1 VGEES
6 SSIIVKYTTSLVT
19 REKSFI
25 KIPYEHPRDIN
36 GLADVSEV
44 APKVGTLSMIGAGI
58 DASACSGD
66 ISTANIDSYGELVG
80 VKDGGSDVTSR
91 MLKEPNSSGVTASF
105 NNMNRGVSHI
115 RPKDREFRKRNMS
128 FKNSHESR
136 LMLTNQ
142 LFQMSSCVTTESP
155 SDVPREE

>member
-1 VGEES
+1 M
-6 SSIIVKYTTSLVT
+6 VKNAASLIT

-25 KIPYEHPRDIN
+25 KITYKHPRNIN
-36 GLADVSEV
+36 GLADVSKV
-44 APKVGTLSMIGAGI
+44 IPKVRAMSMYRAGICAGAG
-58 DASACSGD
+58 SGS
-66 ISTANIDSYGELVG
+66 IATTNIYSYGELVG

-115 RPKDREFRKRNMS
+115 RPKDREFSKRNMC
-128 FKNSHESR
+128 FKNSHKSR